1 LTPPNTT
8 GRTGITPH
16 RTIAESRQSAEERVH
31 QARRAV
37 AELEDRHDR
46 ALERV
51 EKIGRRQA
59 ALELE
64 LADAERERDKTESR
78 LAATKQAL
86 DAAEQ
91 RLQVLTNAVRS
102 IS

>member
-1 LTPPNTT
+1 MTPSNPT

-16 RTIAESRQSAEERVH
+16 RTITESRQSAEDKVR

-37 AELEDRHDR
+37 VEMENRHDR
-46 ALERV
+46 AIDRV
-51 EKIGRRQA
+51 EKLSRRQA

-78 LAATKQAL
+78 LSATKQAL